1 MSKVSVIIPSY
12 NHEKFLKDRLDSIIN
27 QTFQDFE
34 IIIIDDCST
43 DNSYEILNDFVTRH
57 PEKIRHFIRNTENS
71 GSGYKSWRKGIELAE
86 TKYVWIAETDDF
98 SSIHF
103 LEEMISVLESSSD
116 ISLVFCASNVIDEKN
131 NVLSNSDRRTS
142 KLNVPEGDAQNF
154 NLSVFLDNMPFK
166 TFITNGS
173 SVVFKKPINFPNF
186 LFDYKQMSDAFLW
199 TFLITNQDFSFLN
212 KKLNYF
218 RRHSSATTVTMH
230 QNNLK
235 QVFAEKIAYLNYFK
249 LNHKYNIFIKEYIR
263 LYVWNNKKLMFNFEL
278 INSFENITFKRTKYF
293 WAIIVFTSKKI
304 KDLICK

>member
-1 MSKVSVIIPSY
+1 MSRVSVIIPSY

-43 DNSYEILNDFVTRH
+43 DNSYEVLNDFVSRH
-57 PEKIRHFIRNTENS
+57 PEKIKYFIQNKENS

-86 TKYVWIAETDDF
+86 TKYIWIAETDDF
-98 SSIHF
+98 SSVLF
-103 LEEMISVLESSSD
+103 LEEMVNVLESSHN
-116 ISLVFCASNVIDEKN
+116 ISLVFCSSNVVDENN

-142 KLNVPEGDAQNF
+142 KLNVSEGEVQEF
-154 NLSVFLDNMPFK
+154 NLNVFLENMPFK

-199 TFLITNQDFSFLN
+199 TFLITNQNFSFLN

-218 RRHSSATTVTMH
+218 RRHSSATTVKMH
-230 QNNLK
+230 ENNLK
-235 QVFAEKIAYLNYFK
+235 QVFTEQVAYLNYFK
-249 LNHKYNIFIKEYIR
+249 LNQKYSIFIKEYIR
-263 LYVWNNKKLMFNFEL
+263 LYVWNNKKLMFNFEV
-278 INSFENITFKRTKYF
+278 INSFENIAFKKAKYF
-293 WAIIVFTSKKI
+293 WAIIVFTLKKI
-304 KDLICK
+304 KGLIYK